1 MTYNID
7 DQINYLVEHKNNVPI
22 HETKYITSII
32 HSLEYLKLFMD
43 SNKKEL
49 FVVEHPNIKILD
61 KLN

>member
-7 DQINYLVEHKNNVPI
+7 DQIIYLVKHRYNVPTQ
-22 HETKYITSII
+22 ETIFITSII
-32 HSLEYLKLFMD
+32 HSLEYLKLLMD

-61 KLN
+61 K